1 AKNGEPRNITLTP
14 EAREHSVSWSPDG
27 QWIAYLSDASGE
39 YEIYLRAQDGSSAPR
54 RLTTDGDIWRFAPV
68 WSPDSTKLAF
78 GDKKQRLQVLDIDSG
93 RLSLAGTGTHDD
105 LVQYTFSPDSRWLA
119 YTKTNASRNSSI
131 WLYSLASGKAT
142 QLPGD
147 ETSETDPVFDP
158 KGRYLYFLSNRDYNL
173 AFSAY
178 EFNFLYRDA
187 TRIYA
192 ATLADDGPALYM
204 PKSDEAGDVA
214 RKAQDDAAKAKPNG
228 DKSAAPAPVRIDID
242 GFNQR
247 VIALGAPAGT
257 YGGLSANAE
266 GV

>member
-1 AKNGEPRNITLTP
+1 RITEVDTGKRNDLTDH
-14 EAREHSVSWSPDG
+14 AW
-27 QWIAYLSDASGE
+27 
-39 YEIYLRAQDGSSAPR
+39 
-54 RLTTDGDIWRFAPV
+54 
-68 WSPDSTKLAF
+68 
-78 GDKKQRLQVLDIDSG
+78 
-93 RLSLAGTGTHDD
+93 
-105 LVQYTFSPDSRWLA
+105 SPDSRWLA
-119 YTKTNASRNSSI
+119 YAKTGESSNSAI
-131 WLYSLASGKAT
+131 WVYSLDSGRT
-142 QLPGD
+142 QALTGD
-147 ETSETDPVFDP
+147 ETDNSNPVFDP